1 MKDRHLTHEEIED
14 LLEDDLEA
22 RNRLLLHH
30 LSVCPECY
38 AEGGH
43 ILDLYEDG
51 QLDDDL
57 CTTAIRLAKSRR
69 EAPVLRDQ
77 LFRHSFERQA
87 ALVGDTSR
95 FKSWGLAEL
104 LCTQSEEEAAGE
116 PRRAIEIAEVAVAVA
131 LELDEWEPA
140 EKHWLHL
147 LRAYAFAHL
156 ANALRAQGD
165 LRAAEEAF
173 MNADCW
179 WTSAF
184 ADVGD
189 VLGYEARF
197 LAFKASLRREQRLF
211 PEALNL
217 LDAALEADADTPLKI
232 RILINKANTYD
243 DMGNLEAAIEALRK
257 AESLTV
263 ESGESDPRIRLCLAQ
278 NRLDYLSKAERYME
292 AKLALSDVEK
302 LAQELGTGL
311 DALRLRWTEARIARG
326 LGDTDGAIASLR
338 EIHER
343 LVETELLYDAALLA
357 LELAVIFTDIHK
369 PDETQAWVRS
379 ALPVLSSLSVERE
392 ALAAVALLAN
402 AVEEQ
407 KITSALVSQALD
419 VFRRVIGSK

>member
-1 MKDRHLTHEEIED
+1 MKDKHLTHDEIED

-30 LSVCPECY
+30 LSICPECY
-38 AEGGH
+38 AEGGY
-43 ILDLYEDG
+43 ILDLYEEG

-57 CTTAIRLAKSRR
+57 CTTAIRLAKSRK
-69 EAPVLRDQ
+69 EAPGLRDQ

-104 LCTQSEEEAAGE
+104 LCTQSEEAAAGE
-116 PRRAIEIAEVAVAVA
+116 PKRAVEVAEIAVAIT

-156 ANALRAQGD
+156 ANALRAQGE

-173 MNADCW
+173 VNADSW

-189 VLGYEARF
+189 VLAYEARF
-197 LAFKASLRREQRLF
+197 LAFKASLRRDQRLF
-211 PEALNL
+211 PEALKL
-217 LDAALEADADTPLKI
+217 LDAALEADANTPLKV
-232 RILINKANTYD
+232 RILINKAKTYEE
-243 DMGNLEAAIEALRK
+243 MGDLEGAIAVLK
-257 AESLTV
+257 DAESLSG
-263 ESGESDPRIRLCLAQ
+263 EGESDPRVRLCLAQ

-311 DALRLRWTEARIARG
+311 DALRFCWTEARIARG
-326 LGDTDGAIASLR
+326 LGNTEDAIASLK

-343 LVETELLYDAALLA
+343 LVEKELLYDAALLA

-392 ALAAVALLAN
+392 ALAAVALLTN

-419 VFRRVIGSK
+419 VFRRVVGNK